1 MDIKLENDDYKFIL
15 RSSAIIYNKDK
26 TKVLLFKVKDKDF
39 YTLPGGKIKQS
50 ETSID
55 AINREIKEEIEFEN
69 IDFEFYNINESI
81 INQNNIVYQQVEL
94 IYKGIY
100 MGEIDNNIVNS
111 LEGDWCYFEWIDKNE
126 IKNMEIV
133 PKKILQHI

>member
-15 RSSAIIYNKDK
+15 RSSAVIYNKDK

-39 YTLPGGKIKQS
+39 YTLPGGKIKQL

-55 AINREIKEEIEFEN
+55 AINREIREEIGFEN